1 MPLQNRVTP
10 FGDIVSSPARGLL
23 MGNRG
28 ILHNDDRRLG
38 AARWQHPHWVA
49 CRLQFRGRRQ
59 EIMRPGAYT
68 QLFFLD
74 EAVALAAG
82 HRPCAYCRR
91 ADHERFMAG
100 HRRVLASR
108 GEPDQISAP
117 ALDRRLHR
125 DRVDSRSR
133 RQIRFEAV
141 LDEMPD
147 GTFVRL
153 PNHPE
158 TAWLVWGEQLGPWR
172 PAGYGRP
179 MPRPMGVVAEVLTP
193 KTTVAVLAAGYRPCV
208 HDSFTC
214 PPADEDRGGG
224 GSFA

>member
-10 FGDIVSSPARGLL
+10 FGEIVAVAARGTM

-28 ILHNDDRRLG
+28 ILHDERRRLG
-38 AARWQHPHWVA
+38 QARWRHPHWVA
-49 CRLQFRGRRQ
+49 CVLEFRGHRRPVMQ
-59 EIMRPGAYT
+59 PRNYT
-68 QLFFLD
+68 ELFFLD

-91 ADHERFMAG
+91 ADHQRFMAG
-100 HRRVLASR
+100 HRRVLAGR
-108 GEPDQISAP
+108 GEPAQISAP
-117 ALDRRLHR
+117 ELDRRLHR

-141 LDEMPD
+141 LDDLPD

-153 PNHPE
+153 PNDPE
-158 TAWLVWGEQLGPWR
+158 TAWLVWSEQLGPWR
-172 PAGYGRP
+172 SAGYGRA
-179 MPRPMGVVAEVLTP
+179 MPRPTGVMAEVLTP
-193 KTTVAVLAAGYRPCV
+193 KTTVAVLAAGYRPSV
-208 HDSFTC
+208 HASFTC
-214 PPADEDRGGG
+214 LPGDEDRGAG